1 MGETARQI
9 ETRIEQTR
17 EDLGSNLRELESRV
31 KSATDWRE
39 HFRSNPLLWAGVAF
53 GGGVFL
59 GTLTSRQNP
68 ASAMSFAGLEASART
83 GGGSSRAKRHVLEA
97 WDNIKTALVAVATA
111 RVMEVLGEAI
121 PGFEEHL
128 RRTDSDR
135 TRPFQ
140 NRSASTMGS
149 ASGGGKAI

>member
-39 HFRSNPLLWAGVAF
+39 HFRSNPLVWAGVAF
-53 GGGVFL
+53 GAGVFL
-59 GTLTSRQNP
+59 GALSGRRDPLAAMETGSSDVP
-68 ASAMSFAGLEASART
+68 ARPSA
-83 GGGSSRAKRHVLEA
+83 GSSRAQRQVFEA
-97 WDNIKTALVAVATA
+97 WETIKTALVGLATA
-111 RVMEVLGEAI
+111 RVINFLGEAI
-121 PGFEEHL
+121 PGFADHVYG
-128 RRTDSDR
+128 DR

-140 NRSASTMGS
+140 SRPGATMSGS
-149 ASGGGKAI
+149 AAAGKGV